1 MIFTSE
7 SCIIVYETVRNGNE
21 DAECGAFCREK
32 SFLNGICRPHC
43 RNGAVPR
50 HEIWERI
57 LGMDEQTLNALI
69 RDAVN
74 DADLLPEEIP
84 AIDLYLDQITC
95 LASDKLREGS
105 PRFYDRALTK
115 TMVNNY
121 SKDGLISP
129 IKGKKYTKEHF
140 LQMLLVYAMK
150 STLSIGEIKRIL
162 QNLYRVEG
170 FDADMLTDIY
180 RRYLEIKQY
189 ERKNACRVM
198 KVILRSAGLDLEKE
212 EDFAVLLLG
221 LSSISSYLKTIVQ
234 ALLEEHYPDLNEE
247 KEREEKERREASK
260 RQKEEKKTGKTKKQE
275 EPNGPDAD
283 PAE

>member
-1 MIFTSE
+1 
-7 SCIIVYETVRNGNE
+7 
-21 DAECGAFCREK
+21 
-32 SFLNGICRPHC
+32 
-43 RNGAVPR
+43 
-50 HEIWERI
+50 
-57 LGMDEQTLNALI
+57 MDEQTLNALI
-69 RDAVN
+69 LDAVN

-170 FDADMLTDIY
+170 FDAEMLTDIY

-198 KVILRSAGLDLEKE
+198 KIIIRSAGLDLEKE

-247 KEREEKERREASK
+247 KEREEKERRETSK
-260 RQKEEKKTGKTKKQE
+260 RQREEKKAEKTKRQE
-275 EPNGPDAD
+275 ESHGQGAD
-283 PAE
+283 STE

>member
-21 DAECGAFCREK
+21 DAECGAFCCEK
-32 SFLNGICRPHC
+32 SFSNGICTPRC

-170 FDADMLTDIY
+170 FDTDMLTDIY

-247 KEREEKERREASK
+247 KERREASK

-275 EPNGPDAD
+275 EPHGPDAD

>member
-1 MIFTSE
+1 
-7 SCIIVYETVRNGNE
+7 
-21 DAECGAFCREK
+21 
-32 SFLNGICRPHC
+32 
-43 RNGAVPR
+43 
-50 HEIWERI
+50 
-57 LGMDEQTLNALI
+57 MDEKTLNELI

-150 STLSIGEIKRIL
+150 NTLSIGEIKRIL

-170 FDADMLTDIY
+170 FDGEMLTDIY
-180 RRYLEIKQY
+180 RRYLGIKQY
-189 ERKNACRVM
+189 ERKNACRFI
-198 KVILRSAGLDLEKE
+198 KIFLRSAGLDIEKE
-212 EDFAVLLLG
+212 EDFAVILLALT
-221 LSSISSYLKTIVQ
+221 SISSYLKNIVQ
-234 ALLEEHYPDLNEE
+234 ALLEDHYPDTAEE
-247 KEREEKERREASK
+247 KERAEKEKREDAK
-260 RQKEEKKTGKTKKQE
+260 RAKEEKRAKEDKKNKSKKSE
-275 EPNGPDAD
+275 ETTDGVNGASQPDGTDGANGTNGTAG
-283 PAE
+283 PAAE

>member
-1 MIFTSE
+1 
-7 SCIIVYETVRNGNE
+7 
-21 DAECGAFCREK
+21 
-32 SFLNGICRPHC
+32 
-43 RNGAVPR
+43 
-50 HEIWERI
+50 
-57 LGMDEQTLNALI
+57 MDEQILNELI

-74 DADLLPEEIP
+74 DTDLTPEEIP

-150 STLSIGEIKRIL
+150 NTLSIGEIKRIL

-170 FDADMLTDIY
+170 FDGEMLTDIY
-180 RRYLEIKQY
+180 RRYLDIKAY
-189 ERKNACRVM
+189 ERKNACRFI
-198 KVILRSAGLDLEKE
+198 KIFLRSAGLDIEKE
-212 EDFAVLLLG
+212 EDFVVILLALT
-221 LSSISSYLKTIVQ
+221 SISSYLKNITQ
-234 ALLEEHYPDLNEE
+234 ALLEDHYPDTAEE
-247 KEREEKERREASK
+247 KEREEKEKREAAK
-260 RQKEEKKTGKTKKQE
+260 REKESRRAAARSATAKP
-275 EPNGPDAD
+275 EPETHDAAK
-283 PAE
+283 AE